1 MGVLGLGILLVYA
14 GSRALSSRSG
24 VQPDPGLPSGT
35 GAREG
40 GGAGAGTGA
49 GAGAGAGVGG
59 GAGAGGGGGAGAGA
73 GRGSLATTDV
83 AGFRTAL
90 DRSLKERS
98 QVLIIFS
105 AGPVPEKS
113 WCPVCRLVVP
123 PAQHLSEQIGY
134 SVLRVNVGDRPTWK
148 DPEHPFRTAPDLQLH
163 YVPTL
168 LWAAADGS
176 FGPALGS
183 VEKCAAAPEG
193 RRACVRGLLEEFLL
207 LRS

>member
-14 GSRALSSRSG
+14 GSRALSSRLG
-24 VQPDPGLPSGT
+24 ARPDPGLLSGS

-40 GGAGAGTGA
+40 GGD
-49 GAGAGAGVGG
+49 
-59 GAGAGGGGGAGAGA
+59 GAGAGGGGGT
-73 GRGSLATTDV
+73 LATTDV
-83 AGFRTAL
+83 VGFRTAL
-90 DRSLKERS
+90 ARSLEERS

-105 AGPVPEKS
+105 AGPVPEES

-148 DPEHPFRTAPDLQLH
+148 DPEHPFRTAPDLQLQ

-207 LRS
+207 QHS